1 MNNACGKFKRNLH
14 MGRCQVVPDNTFTC
28 LLEITALR
36 AKIKELSDELSNQVK
51 YD

>member
-1 MNNACGKFKRNLH
+1 MLEENSNEICIWA
-14 MGRCQVVPDNTFTC
+14 VVKLFMIIHFTC